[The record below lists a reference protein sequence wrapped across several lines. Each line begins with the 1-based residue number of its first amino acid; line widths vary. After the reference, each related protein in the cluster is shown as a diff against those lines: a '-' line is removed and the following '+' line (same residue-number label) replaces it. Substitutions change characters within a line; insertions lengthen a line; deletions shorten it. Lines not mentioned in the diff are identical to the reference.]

1 MSNLVLPLIL
11 GILTVLPPFLL
22 IAWFQQKDAAK
33 KRLLAA
39 GMLLTAPVGFF
50 VVLYVQ
56 TQLNTP
62 DHGMAWIQLYL
73 PLAFFALHFLFGL
86 LHLGKKEASNP

>member
-1 MSNLVLPLIL
+1 MKHLILPLIL
-11 GILTVLPPFLL
+11 GVLTVLPPFLL
-22 IAWFQQKDAAK
+22 IAWFQQKDADK

-39 GMLLTAPVGFF
+39 WMLLTAPVGFF

-62 DHGMAWIQLYL
+62 DHGMAWVQLYL
-73 PLAFFALHFLFGL
+73 PLVFFALHFLFGL
-86 LHLGKKEASNP
+86 FHLGKKEAFNS

>member
-1 MSNLVLPLIL
+1 MKHLVLPLIL
-11 GILTVLPPFLL
+11 GVLTVLPPFLL
-22 IAWFQQKDAAK
+22 AAWFQQKDAAK
-33 KRLLAA
+33 KRLIAA

-62 DHGMAWIQLYL
+62 DHGMAWVQLYL
-73 PLAFFALHFLFGL
+73 PLAFFALHFLFAL
-86 LHLGKKEASNP
+86 FHLGKNGASNS